1 MIKLLTILWGI
12 MLKKSSPQDL
22 PKSGFFL
29 GLMFFFYFFS
39 QIYSGISIALS
50 IEDFLKSFFID
61 AVLLSI
67 CLRLIL
73 QFSGTLSFFKQSLS
87 ALFGTGT
94 IFNIIATPIIIII
107 SNSMMDAASINE
119 LEIPAPVSIA
129 LLAIAIWSI
138 IVMAHI
144 FSRVISNPSFA
155 MTAAFSYAVINF
167 IVQSSIASL

>member
-12 MLKKSSPQDL
+12 MLKKSNPQDL
-22 PKSGFFL
+22 PRSGFFL
-29 GLMFFFYFFS
+29 GLMFFFYFLS
-39 QIYSGISIALS
+39 QIYSGISVAVS
-50 IEDFLKSFFID
+50 IQDFIKSFFID

-73 QFSGTLSFFKQSLS
+73 QLSGTLSFFKQALS

-94 IFNIIATPIIIII
+94 ILNIMATPIIIII
-107 SNSMMDAASINE
+107 SNSMVDAASINDI
-119 LEIPAPVSIA
+119 EIPTAVSIA

-144 FSRVISNPSFA
+144 FSRVMSNPSFA
-155 MTAAFSYAVINF
+155 MTAAFSYAVVNF

>member
-12 MLKKSSPQDL
+12 MLKKANPQDL

-29 GLMFFFYFFS
+29 GLMFFFYCLS
-39 QIYSGISIALS
+39 QVYSGISVAAS
-50 IEDFLKSFFID
+50 IEDFLKSLLID

-73 QFSGTLSFFKQSLS
+73 QFSGTLSYFKQSLA

-94 IFNIIATPIIIII
+94 IFNLIATPIIMII
-107 SNSMMDAASINE
+107 SNSMMNAASINE
-119 LEIPAPVSIA
+119 LDIPAPVSIA
-129 LLAIAIWSI
+129 LLVIAIWSI
-138 IVMAHI
+138 VIMAHI
-144 FSRVISNPSFA
+144 FSRVMSNPSFA

-167 IVQSSIASL
+167 IVQTSIASL